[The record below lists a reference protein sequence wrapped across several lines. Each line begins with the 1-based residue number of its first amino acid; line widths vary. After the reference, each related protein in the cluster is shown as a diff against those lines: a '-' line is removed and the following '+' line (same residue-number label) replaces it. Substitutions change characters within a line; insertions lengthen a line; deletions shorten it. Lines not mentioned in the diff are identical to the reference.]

1 MMTTAHEYAKTNGAQ
16 FEKQLDD
23 LLRIKSISTLP
34 ECKPDVQR
42 AAEWVAADM
51 RRIGLTT
58 VEILPTGGHPVV
70 YGEWLGA
77 GSSATTSAGVRAL

>member
-1 MMTTAHEYAKTNGAQ
+1 MMTNAHEYAKANGAR
-16 FEKQLDD
+16 FEQQLDD

-34 ECKPDVQR
+34 ECKGDVQQ

-51 RRIGLTT
+51 KRIGLTT

-70 YGEWLGA
+70 YGEWSGA
-77 GSSATTSAGVRAL
+77 GSEALTVSVG

>member
-1 MMTTAHEYAKTNGAQ
+1 MANAHEYAKANSAQ

-34 ECKPDVQR
+34 ECKPDVQK

-51 RRIGLTT
+51 KRIGLTT
-58 VEILPTGGHPVV
+58 VEILPTDGHPVV
-70 YGEWLGA
+70 YGEWLGYGA
-77 GSSATTSAGVRAL
+77 SGVERLRREGTI